1 MTFVAGLMGS
11 FAGTLVGMMLV
22 GWLVFGGRE

>member
-11 FAGTLVGMMLV
+11 FVGTIAGMMLV